1 MTERAAHPVAPVI
14 PERYRHSVIP
24 HIMVDDAAAA
34 IDFYERAFGAR
45 EEFRLD
51 APGGGVLHAEIS
63 IGPSVLML
71 GDVSLEAAEAGSWA
85 APAALGGGTS
95 VTLHVFVAD
104 VDALAERAQAAGAQI
119 LQPPTDMFHG
129 DRTVI
134 LRDPSGHMWVFL
146 THLADPSEEE
156 LRSGLAASGI

>member
-14 PERYRHSVIP
+14 PERYRHAVVP

-34 IDFYERAFGAR
+34 IAFYERAFGAR

-71 GDVSLEAAEAGSWA
+71 GDASVEATGAGPFA

-104 VDALAERAQAAGAQI
+104 VDALAERAEAAGAQI

-146 THLADPSEEE
+146 THLADLSEQE